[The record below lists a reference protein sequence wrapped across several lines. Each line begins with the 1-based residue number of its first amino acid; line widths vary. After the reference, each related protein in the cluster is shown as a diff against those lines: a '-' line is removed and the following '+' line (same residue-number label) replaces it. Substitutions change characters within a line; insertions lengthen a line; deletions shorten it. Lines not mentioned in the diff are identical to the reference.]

1 MVSRIAALLWGKFD
15 SSAELRKF
23 FTLAGIFFL
32 IIGTYWT
39 LRPIKDSIFMSVVGK
54 ELLWGAKLVSLLA
67 VGPLVML
74 YSKLL
79 DIFHRHYVFYILVF
93 AYALLA
99 LLFAW
104 GFAHPE
110 IGLPNAVASSS
121 RLIGWAWYV
130 YVESF
135 GSLVVAL
142 FWGITTDVTAP
153 ESAKRGFPMIVLFG
167 QLGNI
172 FGPLFLNAKYLGLAN
187 SAPIIGI
194 CGVLMILSGLGM
206 WFFSVTTPKDQLQGF
221 QDKDHKA
228 DDEAEPGFFEGLKLM
243 VTRKYLLGIFGII
256 FFFEMIVTI
265 IDYHFKV
272 TVGNM
277 FPDEAMR
284 SKILSEYAWQT
295 GIVATLCVLLG
306 INNIQRKLGMTVSL
320 LMLPVLVGLA
330 ILTIKFNPT
339 SLNIALWLM
348 VFSKAVNYALNGPTL
363 KQLYIPTTPESKYK
377 AQAWIETFGSRA
389 SKGGASVVNAFRST
403 LGVSTFLTMSALI
416 SFGLIGFWVM
426 IALYVAK
433 SYNTAIKEKKVV
445 C

>member
-54 ELLWGAKLVSLLA
+54 DLLYAAKWVSLLA

-79 DIFHRHYVFYILVF
+79 DVFHRHYVFYILVF
-93 AYALLA
+93 VYAALA
-99 LLFAW
+99 LVFAW

-153 ESAKRGFPMIVLFG
+153 ESAKRGFPLIVLFG

-172 FGPLFLNAKYLGLAN
+172 FGPLILNARYLGLAN

-194 CGVLMILSGLGM
+194 CGVLMILAGLGM
-206 WFFSVTTPKDQLQGF
+206 WIFRTTTPQDQLHGF
-221 QDKDHKA
+221 EDKDHKA
-228 DDEAEPGFFEGLKLM
+228 DEEAEPGFFEGLKLM
-243 VTRKYLLGIFGII
+243 VTRKYLFGIFAII
-256 FFFEMIVTI
+256 SFFETIVTI

-272 TVGNM
+272 TVGTL
-277 FPDEAMR
+277 FADEVTR
-284 SKILSEYAWQT
+284 STILSEYAWKT
-295 GIVATLCVLLG
+295 GIVSTLCVLLG
-306 INNIQRKLGMTVSL
+306 INNIQRRLGMKASL
-320 LMLPVLVGLA
+320 LLLPVLVGVA
-330 ILTIKFNPT
+330 ILTIKFNPD
-339 SLNIALWLM
+339 SLFIALWLM

-389 SKGGASVVNAFRST
+389 SKGFASAINAFRPA
-403 LGVSTFLTMSALI
+403 LGVNLFLTMSALL
-416 SFGLIGFWVM
+416 SFGFIGIWIM

-433 SYNTAIKEKKVV
+433 SYNTAIKDKKVV

>member
-1 MVSRIAALLWGKFD
+1 
-15 SSAELRKF
+15 
-23 FTLAGIFFL
+23 
-32 IIGTYWT
+32 
-39 LRPIKDSIFMSVVGK
+39 MSVVGK
-54 ELLWGAKLVSLLA
+54 ELLWAAKLVSLLA

-93 AYALLA
+93 AYAIAALA
-99 LLFAW
+99 FAW

-110 IGLPNAVASSS
+110 IGLANTTPSGW
-121 RLIGWAWYV
+121 RFIGWAWYV
-130 YVESF
+130 FVESF

-153 ESAKRGFPMIVLFG
+153 ESAKRGFPLIVLFG
-167 QLGNI
+167 QIGNI
-172 FGPLFLNAKYLGLAN
+172 IGPMVLRAKYLGFAN

-194 CGVLMILSGLGM
+194 CGILMVLSGVGM
-206 WFFSVTTPKDQLQGF
+206 WIFRATTSAEQLKGY
-221 QDKDHKA
+221 QDTAHKA
-228 DDEAEPGFFEGLKLM
+228 DEEPEPGFLDGLMLM
-243 VTRKYLLGIFGII
+243 VTRKYLFGIFGII

-272 TVGNM
+272 TVGHM
-277 FPDEAMR
+277 YADEATR
-284 SKILSEYAWQT
+284 AGILSEYAWNT
-295 GIVATLCVLLG
+295 GIVATLCVALG

-320 LMLPVLVGLA
+320 LMLPALVGLA
-330 ILTIKFNPT
+330 ILAIKFNPT
-339 SLNIALWLM
+339 SLQVALWLM

-389 SKGGASVVNAFRST
+389 SKGAASGVNFFRGH
-403 LGVSTFLTMSALI
+403 LALSTFLTMSAVI
-416 SFGLIGFWVM
+416 SFGLIAGWII
-426 IALYVAK
+426 IALYVAR
-433 SYNTAIKEKKVV
+433 SYNQAIKNKSVV